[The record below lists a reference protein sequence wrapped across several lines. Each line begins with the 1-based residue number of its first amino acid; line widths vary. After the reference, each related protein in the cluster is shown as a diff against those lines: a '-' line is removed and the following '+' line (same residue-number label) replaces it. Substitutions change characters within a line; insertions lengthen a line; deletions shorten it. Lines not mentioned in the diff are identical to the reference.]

1 MVASDKEDE
10 TEALSYCLKGSRSNL
25 VSWGHEYLRCL
36 AGQIGTEF
44 EKRMQAE
51 QSCDDINGLVDQ
63 IIPEFINH
71 NEEPEAVDLL
81 LEVERLGALI
91 DFTNPNNFERVCN
104 YLLSC
109 SDYAADTEEMQQT
122 FKTAFD
128 IFKKFKRY
136 PEAMRVAQKMNNMD
150 LITQLMSDC
159 TDAVTLKQLAFML
172 ARQRNAYESEDADLQ
187 GIISNQK
194 LSEHFKSLAR
204 DLDVMEP
211 KHPSSIF
218 KSHLEDRRFQD
229 DGINSAKKNLAL
241 TYVNAF
247 VNAAFGKDLLILAQE
262 SNEDWVFKC
271 KDDGQTAAA
280 ASLGMLLLW
289 DIDEGLAQIDKYMER
304 RENHIVAGSFMAL
317 GLVNSGVTNEVDPVQ
332 AILIEKLETCRE
344 TDLKIGALLG
354 LSFTYAGSARADL
367 LESISPIILDPDN
380 TTALQAVAS
389 LAIGLVYVGTCDEDA
404 ANSILQVLM
413 EKEESD
419 LDNPFMRL
427 FALGL
432 GLLFLGQQSAA
443 EPSME
448 VCKLIPNV
456 HTASFCELIVETCAY
471 AGSGNVLK
479 VQKMLHLCAEHKE
492 DEKESVHQVAAV
504 IGVALIAFG
513 EDIGVEMALRTM
525 NHLYQYGEPVIKRT
539 VPLAIGLLRIS
550 NPEVATMDL
559 LTKLAYDSDECI
571 AMSATFALGL
581 IGAGTNNSKLAQNLR
596 SLASYYQGK
605 DTADQLFVVRIAQGL
620 VHMGKVSKWIQSHQ
634 IVPNFP
640 SFFLI
645 GSPWT

>member
-605 DTADQLFVVRIAQGL
+605 DTADQLFVVRIA
-620 VHMGKVSKWIQSHQ
+620 
-634 IVPNFP
+634 
-640 SFFLI
+640 
-645 GSPWT
+645 

>member
-1 MVASDKEDE
+1 MASE
-10 TEALSYCLKGSRSNL
+10 TP
-25 VSWGHEYLRCL
+25 
-36 AGQIGTEF
+36 
-44 EKRMQAE
+44 
-51 QSCDDINGLVDQ
+51 CDDINVLVDQ

-81 LEVERLGALI
+81 LEVERLSALI
-91 DFTNPNNFERVCN
+91 EFTNPNNFERVCN

-122 FKTAFD
+122 FRTAFD
-128 IFKKFKRY
+128 IFVKFKRY

-150 LITQLMSDC
+150 LITQLMSEC
-159 TDAVTLKQLAFML
+159 KDAVTLKQLSFML
-172 ARQRNAYESEDADLQ
+172 ARQRNAYVSEDADLQ

-211 KHPSSIF
+211 KHPNAIF
-218 KSHLEDRRFQD
+218 KSHLEDRRVD
-229 DGINSAKKNLAL
+229 DGINSAKKNLAM

-247 VNAAFGKDLLILAQE
+247 VNAAFGKDLLILDQE

-389 LAIGLVYVGTCDEDA
+389 LAIGLIYVGTCDEDA
-404 ANSILQVLM
+404 ANSILQTLM

-479 VQKMLHLCAEHKE
+479 VQKMLHLCAEHKQ
-492 DEKESVHQVAAV
+492 DEKEAIHQVAAV

-559 LTKLAYDSDECI
+559 LTKLAYDSDENI

-581 IGAGTNNSKLAQNLR
+581 IGAGTNNSKLGQNLR
-596 SLASYYQGK
+596 
-605 DTADQLFVVRIAQGL
+605 
-620 VHMGKVSKWIQSHQ
+620 
-634 IVPNFP
+634 
-640 SFFLI
+640 
-645 GSPWT
+645 